1 MAAADEAI
9 ASLRACV
16 DFDGETPEFWP
27 KFLEAAVANCTGSW
41 GIIAM
46 PVEDRWKQAAIH
58 PKGMGAPIADLP
70 AALSQLQATCITAEV
85 AHLPGKGKEHLIAVS
100 LDVGTTNRPL
110 LVIVCQPANPRA
122 RNELLARLRLCA
134 LIAVGAMRAN
144 LAQQADD
151 DSTRFASVMD
161 LVLLLNDETRFRAA
175 AMTCCA
181 ELVSQTDSDR
191 VSLGWAD
198 GRYARLACISHSEK
212 FERKMSAVKQLED
225 VLEESMDMDEELVWP
240 PPAGQPAVARQLEQY
255 VRETGLGAAAVVP
268 LRIDGKPVA
277 AVLCERLEGDYD
289 ENEIRYLRLALD
301 QGARRLS
308 DLHDRDRWFG
318 ARFLRWS
325 KDRLGRLL
333 GVEHTGAKLV
343 AIIVLAVLLVLCL
356 GSKSFRVEAPF
367 SVVSDTLVFVPSPFD
382 GYIDEVNAEPG
393 DKVESGA
400 PLLSLDTRELL
411 LEVAAADSERYR
423 YQREAE
429 KARGE
434 GELAAMRIA
443 EAMASQS
450 ASRLA
455 LLRHRLAQADIV
467 APFAGVLVEGD
478 LKERRGSPV
487 RQGDI
492 LMKIAQLEG
501 LSMQLKVDERD
512 IHYVAGE
519 TIGEIAF
526 ASQPKLKFPIVI
538 ERIEPAARADAEG
551 NTVIVRCRP
560 EGEQPDWWRPGMTG
574 IAKLDCGDR
583 KLIWIF
589 SRRTI
594 DFLRMFLWW

>member
-1 MAAADEAI
+1 M
-9 ASLRACV
+9 
-16 DFDGETPEFWP
+16 
-27 KFLEAAVANCTGSW
+27 
-41 GIIAM
+41 
-46 PVEDRWKQAAIH
+46 
-58 PKGMGAPIADLP
+58 
-70 AALSQLQATCITAEV
+70 TAGT
-85 AHLPGKGKEHLIAVS
+85 AHLPSKGKECLIAVM
-100 LDVGTTNRPL
+100 LEVGETRPL
-110 LVIVCQPANPRA
+110 LVIVCKPANPRG
-122 RNELLARLRLCA
+122 REELLARLRLCA
-134 LIAVGAMRAN
+134 MIAAAAMRAN
-144 LAQQADD
+144 LANQADD
-151 DSTRFASVMD
+151 DSSRFASVMD
-161 LVLLLNDETRFRAA
+161 LLLLLNDETRFRAA

-181 ELVSQTDSDR
+181 ELASQTNADR
-191 VSLGWAD
+191 VSLGWTD
-198 GRYARLACISHSEK
+198 GRYVRLSCISHSEK
-212 FERKMSAVKQLED
+212 FERKMSTVQQLED
-225 VLEESMDMDEELVWP
+225 VLEESMDMDEELLWP
-240 PPAGQPAVARQLEQY
+240 PPNGQPAVARQLEQY
-255 VRETGLGAAAVVP
+255 VRESGLGAACVAP

-277 AVLCERLEGDYD
+277 ALLCERLEGAFGDG
-289 ENEIRYLRLALD
+289 EVRYLRLALD

-308 DLHDRDRWFG
+308 DLHERDRWLG
-318 ARFLRWS
+318 SRFLRWS

-333 GVEHTGAKLV
+333 GVEHTGAKLL
-343 AIIVLAVLLVLCL
+343 AIIVLVTLLVLCL

-367 SVVSDTLVFVPSPFD
+367 TVVSDNLVFVPSPFD
-382 GYIDEVNAEPG
+382 GYIADVNAEPG
-393 DKVESGA
+393 DEVPAGA

-443 EAMASQS
+443 EAMASQA

-455 LLRHRLAQADIV
+455 LLRHRLAQAEIV
-467 APFAGVLVEGD
+467 APFAGVVVEGD

-501 LSMQLKVDERD
+501 LSMQLTVDERD
-512 IHYVAGE
+512 IHYVSGE

-526 ASQPKLKFPIVI
+526 ASQPKLKFPITI
-538 ERIEPAARADAEG
+538 ERIEPAARADTEG
-551 NTVIVRCRP
+551 NTVSVRCRP
-560 EGEQPDWWRPGMTG
+560 GSNQADWWRPGMTG